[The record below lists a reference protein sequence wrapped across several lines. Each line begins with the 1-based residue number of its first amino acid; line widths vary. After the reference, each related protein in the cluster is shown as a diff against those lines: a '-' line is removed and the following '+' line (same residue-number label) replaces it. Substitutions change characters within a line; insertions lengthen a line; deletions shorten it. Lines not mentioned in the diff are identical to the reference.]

1 MAVKVCKLTVYSVM
15 SGGVL
20 WGDAAIVFVSF
31 SFSCYLCLL
40 YFIFIVFLL
49 EMMLTVFAECCLK
62 WTCDGV
68 RGW

>member
-31 SFSCYLCLL
+31 SFSCYLSIIF
-40 YFIFIVFLL
+40 YFYC
-49 EMMLTVFAECCLK
+49 VFAGN
-62 WTCDGV
+62 DAH
-68 RGW
+68 